1 MRRTID
7 DFRVVTLWDALFQLR
22 DELLPEGDELYD
34 AIWLDICQCMES
46 IEEDLARLK
55 GLEK

>member
-1 MRRTID
+1 MKTDPRLYPI
-7 DFRVVTLWDALFQLR
+7 WDALNQVREEF
-22 DELLPEGDELYD
+22 LPEGDELYD
-34 AIWLDICQCMES
+34 AIWLDICQCMDS

>member
-1 MRRTID
+1 MTTDPRLCPI
-7 DFRVVTLWDALFQLR
+7 WDALNQVLEEF
-22 DELLPEGDELYD
+22 LPEGDETYD
-34 AIWLDICQCMES
+34 QIWNEICQCMDS